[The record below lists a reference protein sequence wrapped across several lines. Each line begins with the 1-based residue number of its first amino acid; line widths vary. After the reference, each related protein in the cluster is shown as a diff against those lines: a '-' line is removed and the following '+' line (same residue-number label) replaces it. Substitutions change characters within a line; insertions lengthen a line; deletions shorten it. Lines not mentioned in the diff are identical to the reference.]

1 MENTGD
7 KNGKEMRVK
16 NGRKEMKEEIVGGRR
31 KRRHRSGKVRR
42 TWPRA
47 GVEEGGLRTDSNR
60 KKA

>member
-1 MENTGD
+1 
-7 KNGKEMRVK
+7 MRVK
-16 NGRKEMKEEIVGGRR
+16 NGRKDRKEEIVGGRR

-42 TWPRA
+42 KWPRA